1 MTKYAKDEFDQVPQ
15 NTSRQ
20 GVHRDAQETARPT
33 LWPVLTV
40 GAVALVLGLVAFLIL
55 PNLGLVAPGAASNIT
70 TPAPQQ
76 TSTAPS
82 AAPTESGSAPTPS
95 GEPTASGEPGGEATA
110 EPTPS
115 ASPSA
120 TASSAPVD
128 KTTPVAVYN
137 GAGTAG
143 LAGRVA
149 GLVQGDGWALS
160 TVGNWGGLPQQTSV
174 IFYNAP
180 EQKANAEALGTLLGI
195 ETIVETPE
203 VQQPLVVV
211 AGPGFQ

>member
-1 MTKYAKDEFDQVPQ
+1 MTKYARDEFDQVPQ
-15 NTSRQ
+15 NTNRQ

-55 PNLGLVAPGAASNIT
+55 PNLGVVGPSASSNVS

-76 TSTAPS
+76 TD
-82 AAPTESGSAPTPS
+82 
-95 GEPTASGEPGGEATA
+95 
-110 EPTPS
+110 
-115 ASPSA
+115 ASPSVA
-120 TASSAPVD
+120 PSESAPAASGGPSPEASPSNVPSETPFSAAVD

-149 GLVQGDGWALS
+149 GLVEGDGWPLS

-174 IFYNAP
+174 IFYNSPA
-180 EQKANAEALGTLLGI
+180 QKANAEALGALLRI
-195 ETIVETPE
+195 QSIVESPE
-203 VQQPLVVV
+203 IQQPLVVV
-211 AGPGFQ
+211 AGPGYQ

>member
-15 NTSRQ
+15 STSRQ
-20 GVHRDAQETARPT
+20 GVHRDVQETARPT

-55 PNLGLVAPGAASNIT
+55 PNLGVVAPGVASNVT

-82 AAPTESGSAPTPS
+82 AAPTDSSSAPP
-95 GEPTASGEPGGEATA
+95 ASEPGAEPST

-115 ASPSA
+115 ESPSA
-120 TASSAPVD
+120 SASSSAVD

-180 EQKANAEALGTLLGI
+180 AQKANAEALGKLLGI
-195 ETIVETPE
+195 QNTVETPE
-203 VQQPLVVV
+203 IQQPLVVV

>member
-55 PNLGLVAPGAASNIT
+55 PNLGLVAPGAASNVT

-76 TSTAPS
+76 ASTAPP
-82 AAPTESGSAPTPS
+82 AEPTESSGPSASSEPS
-95 GEPTASGEPGGEATA
+95 SEPSA

-115 ASPSA
+115 ESPSA
-120 TASSAPVD
+120 TPSSAPVD

-195 ETIVETPE
+195 QTIVETPE

>member
-1 MTKYAKDEFDQVPQ
+1 MTKFARDEFDQVPQ
-15 NTSRQ
+15 NTNRQ

-55 PNLGLVAPGAASNIT
+55 PNLGLVAPSASSNVS

-76 TSTAPS
+76 TGASPS
-82 AAPTESGSAPTPS
+82 AEPTEASSDPA
-95 GEPTASGEPGGEATA
+95 ASGEPSPET
-110 EPTPS
+110 TPS
-115 ASPSA
+115 DVPSE
-120 TASSAPVD
+120 TASAAPVD

-149 GLVQGDGWALS
+149 GLVEGDGWTLS
-160 TVGNWGGLPQQTSV
+160 TVGNWGGVPQQTSV
-174 IFYNAP
+174 IFFNAP
-180 EQKANAEALGTLLGI
+180 AQKANAEALGALLGI
-195 ETIVETPE
+195 QAIVETPD

-211 AGPGFQ
+211 AGPGYQ

>member
-55 PNLGLVAPGAASNIT
+55 PNLGLVAPSASSNTT
-70 TPAPQQ
+70 TPAPLQ
-76 TSTAPS
+76 TSAAPS
-82 AAPTESGSAPTPS
+82 VAPTESSSAPPASSEPSSDPTPS
-95 GEPTASGEPGGEATA
+95 E
-110 EPTPS
+110 
-115 ASPSA
+115 SPSA
-120 TASSAPVD
+120 TPSSAPVD
-128 KTTPVAVYN
+128 KATPVAVYN

-195 ETIVETPE
+195 QTIVETPE

-211 AGPGFQ
+211 AGPGYQ

>member
-40 GAVALVLGLVAFLIL
+40 GAAALVLGLVAFLIL
-55 PNLGLVAPGAASNIT
+55 PNLGLVAPSASSNTT
-70 TPAPQQ
+70 TPAPLQ
-76 TSTAPS
+76 TSAAPS
-82 AAPTESGSAPTPS
+82 AAPTESSSAPPASSEPS
-95 GEPTASGEPGGEATA
+95 S

-115 ASPSA
+115 ESPSA
-120 TASSAPVD
+120 TPSSAPVD
-128 KTTPVAVYN
+128 KATPVAVYN

-195 ETIVETPE
+195 QTIVETPE

-211 AGPGFQ
+211 AGPGYQ

>member
-1 MTKYAKDEFDQVPQ
+1 MTKYARDEFDQVPQ

-20 GVHRDAQETARPT
+20 GVHRDSQDAARPT

-55 PNLGLVAPGAASNIT
+55 PNLGIVAPSASSSVT

-76 TSTAPS
+76 SSTSPS
-82 AAPTESGSAPTPS
+82 AAPSASSSAPPASNEPS
-95 GEPTASGEPGGEATA
+95 T

-115 ASPSA
+115 TTPSSSPSPS
-120 TASSAPVD
+120 TAPVD
-128 KTTPVAVYN
+128 KSVPVAVYN
-137 GAGTAG
+137 GTGTAG

-149 GLVQGDGWALS
+149 GLVQGGGWTLS
-160 TVGNWGGLPQQTSV
+160 TVANWGGLPQQTSV

-180 EQKANAEALGTLLGI
+180 TQKANAEALGALLGI
-195 ETIVETPE
+195 QSIVETPD

-211 AGPGFQ
+211 AGPGYQ

>member
-55 PNLGLVAPGAASNIT
+55 PNLGLVAPSASSNT
-70 TPAPQQ
+70 TTSAPLQ
-76 TSTAPS
+76 TSAAPS
-82 AAPTESGSAPTPS
+82 AAPTESSSAPPASSEPS
-95 GEPTASGEPGGEATA
+95 T

-115 ASPSA
+115 ETPSA
-120 TASSAPVD
+120 TPTSAPVD
-128 KTTPVAVYN
+128 KATPVAVYN

-195 ETIVETPE
+195 QTIVETPE

-211 AGPGFQ
+211 AGPGYQ

>member
-55 PNLGLVAPGAASNIT
+55 PNLGRVAPSASSNTT
-70 TPAPQQ
+70 TPAPLQ
-76 TSTAPS
+76 TSAAPS
-82 AAPTESGSAPTPS
+82 AAPTESSSAPPASSEPS
-95 GEPTASGEPGGEATA
+95 T

-115 ASPSA
+115 ETPSA
-120 TASSAPVD
+120 TPTSAPVD
-128 KTTPVAVYN
+128 KATPVAVYN

-195 ETIVETPE
+195 QTIVETPE

-211 AGPGFQ
+211 AGPGYQ

>member
-1 MTKYAKDEFDQVPQ
+1 MTKYARDEFDQVPQ

-55 PNLGLVAPGAASNIT
+55 PNLGLVAPSASSNTT
-70 TPAPQQ
+70 TPAPLQ
-76 TSTAPS
+76 TSAAPS
-82 AAPTESGSAPTPS
+82 AAPTESSSAPPASSEPS
-95 GEPTASGEPGGEATA
+95 TEPST

-115 ASPSA
+115 ETPSA
-120 TASSAPVD
+120 TPTSAPVD
-128 KTTPVAVYN
+128 KATPVAVYN

-195 ETIVETPE
+195 QTIVETPE

-211 AGPGFQ
+211 AGPGYQ

>member
-55 PNLGLVAPGAASNIT
+55 PNLGLVAPSATSNTT
-70 TPAPQQ
+70 TPAPLQ
-76 TSTAPS
+76 TSAAPS
-82 AAPTESGSAPTPS
+82 AAPTESSSAPPASSEPS
-95 GEPTASGEPGGEATA
+95 S

-115 ASPSA
+115 ESPSA
-120 TASSAPVD
+120 TPSSAPVD
-128 KTTPVAVYN
+128 KSTPVAVYN

-195 ETIVETPE
+195 QTIVETPE

-211 AGPGFQ
+211 AGPGYQ

>member
-55 PNLGLVAPGAASNIT
+55 PNLGLVAPSASSNTT
-70 TPAPQQ
+70 TPAPLQ
-76 TSTAPS
+76 TSAAPS
-82 AAPTESGSAPTPS
+82 AAPTESSSAPPASSEPS
-95 GEPTASGEPGGEATA
+95 T

-115 ASPSA
+115 ESPSA
-120 TASSAPVD
+120 TPSSSPVD
-128 KTTPVAVYN
+128 KATPVAVYN

-195 ETIVETPE
+195 QTIVETPE

-211 AGPGFQ
+211 AGPGYQ

>member
-1 MTKYAKDEFDQVPQ
+1 MTKYAKDEFDRVPQ

-55 PNLGLVAPGAASNIT
+55 PNLGLVAPSASSNTT

-82 AAPTESGSAPTPS
+82 AEPTESSSAPTASSEPS
-95 GEPTASGEPGGEATA
+95 S

-115 ASPSA
+115 ESPSA
-120 TASSAPVD
+120 TPSSAPVD
-128 KTTPVAVYN
+128 KSTPVAVYN

-195 ETIVETPE
+195 QTIVETPE

-211 AGPGFQ
+211 AGPGYQ

>member
-1 MTKYAKDEFDQVPQ
+1 MTKYAKDEFDRVPQ

-55 PNLGLVAPGAASNIT
+55 PNLGLVAPSASSNTT

-76 TSTAPS
+76 TSAAPS
-82 AAPTESGSAPTPS
+82 AEPSNAPTASSEPSSEPTPS
-95 GEPTASGEPGGEATA
+95 G
-110 EPTPS
+110 
-115 ASPSA
+115 SPSA
-120 TASSAPVD
+120 TPSSAPVD
-128 KTTPVAVYN
+128 KSTPVAVYN

-180 EQKANAEALGTLLGI
+180 DQKANAEALGTLLGI
-195 ETIVETPE
+195 QTIVETPE

-211 AGPGFQ
+211 AGPGYQ

>member
-1 MTKYAKDEFDQVPQ
+1 MPRTNSTRFRRTRPAKAF
-15 NTSRQ
+15 
-20 GVHRDAQETARPT
+20 TATPKRLHAPP
-33 LWPVLTV
+33 PVA
-40 GAVALVLGLVAFLIL
+40 GPDRWGGGGLVLGIVAFLIL
-55 PNLGLVAPGAASNIT
+55 PNLAGSTQRFVQHHDAGAAADVRGTVRCSHRI
-70 TPAPQQ
+70 QQ
-76 TSTAPS
+76 C
-82 AAPTESGSAPTPS
+82 AARFQRTQQRTD
-95 GEPTASGEPGGEATA
+95 ASE
-110 EPTPS
+110 
-115 ASPSA
+115 SPSA
-120 TASSAPVD
+120 TPSSAPVD
-128 KTTPVAVYN
+128 KATPVAVYN

-195 ETIVETPE
+195 QTIVETPE

-211 AGPGFQ
+211 AGPGYQ

>member
-1 MTKYAKDEFDQVPQ
+1 MTKYAKDEFDRVPQ

-20 GVHRDAQETARPT
+20 GVHRDATGTTRPT

-55 PNLGLVAPGAASNIT
+55 PRLGITAPAASSSVS

-76 TSTAPS
+76 SGEPSPS
-82 AAPTESGSAPTPS
+82 AAPSESGNAPIAS
-95 GEPTASGEPGGEATA
+95 GEPTPGS
-110 EPTPS
+110 TPS

-120 TASSAPVD
+120 TQSSAPVD
-128 KTTPVAVYN
+128 KSTAVAVYN
-137 GAGTAG
+137 GTATAG
-143 LAGRVA
+143 LANRVA
-149 GLVQGDGWALS
+149 GIVQSGGWTLG

-174 IFYNAP
+174 VFYNAP
-180 EQKANAEALGTLLGI
+180 AQKANAEAVGALLGI
-195 ETIVETPE
+195 TTIVESPE

-211 AGPGFQ
+211 VGPGYR

>member
-1 MTKYAKDEFDQVPQ
+1 MTKYAKDEFDRVPQ

-55 PNLGLVAPGAASNIT
+55 PNLGLVSPGAASNAT

-76 TSTAPS
+76 TSTASS
-82 AAPTESGSAPTPS
+82 AAPTEASSAPS
-95 GEPTASGEPGGEATA
+95 ASGDPGSQASTEPA
-110 EPTPS
+110 PS
-115 ASPSA
+115 DSPSA
-120 TASSAPVD
+120 TPSSAPVD

-195 ETIVETPE
+195 QTIVETPE

>member
-55 PNLGLVAPGAASNIT
+55 PNLGLVAPSASSNTT
-70 TPAPQQ
+70 TPAPLQ
-76 TSTAPS
+76 TSAAPS
-82 AAPTESGSAPTPS
+82 AAPTESSSAPPASSEPS
-95 GEPTASGEPGGEATA
+95 S

-115 ASPSA
+115 ESPSA
-120 TASSAPVD
+120 TPSSAPVD
-128 KTTPVAVYN
+128 KATPVAVYN

-195 ETIVETPE
+195 QTIVETPE

-211 AGPGFQ
+211 AGPGYQ

>member
-1 MTKYAKDEFDQVPQ
+1 MTKYARDEFDQVPQ
-15 NTSRQ
+15 NTNRQ

-55 PNLGLVAPGAASNIT
+55 PNLGVVGPSASSNVS

-76 TSTAPS
+76 TDASPSVAPS
-82 AAPTESGSAPTPS
+82 ESAPA
-95 GEPTASGEPGGEATA
+95 ASGEPSPE
-110 EPTPS
+110 
-115 ASPSA
+115 ASPSNVPSE
-120 TASSAPVD
+120 TPSSAAVD

-149 GLVQGDGWALS
+149 GLVEGDGWPLS

-174 IFYNAP
+174 IFYNSPA
-180 EQKANAEALGTLLGI
+180 QKANAEALGALLRI
-195 ETIVETPE
+195 QSIVESPE
-203 VQQPLVVV
+203 IQQPLVVV
-211 AGPGFQ
+211 AGPGYQ

>member
-1 MTKYAKDEFDQVPQ
+1 MTKFARDEFDQVPQ
-15 NTSRQ
+15 NTTRQ

-55 PNLGLVAPGAASNIT
+55 PNLGLVAPSASSSVS

-76 TSTAPS
+76 TDASPST
-82 AAPTESGSAPTPS
+82 
-95 GEPTASGEPGGEATA
+95 EPTASGEPSPETSPSDVPS
-110 EPTPS
+110 ETPS
-115 ASPSA
+115 A
-120 TASSAPVD
+120 APVD

-149 GLVQGDGWALS
+149 GLVEGDGWTLS
-160 TVGNWGGLPQQTSV
+160 TVGNWGGVPQQTSV

-180 EQKANAEALGTLLGI
+180 GQKANAEALGALLGI
-195 ETIVETPE
+195 QAIVETPD

-211 AGPGFQ
+211 AGPGYQ

>member
-1 MTKYAKDEFDQVPQ
+1 MTKYARDEFDQVPQ

-55 PNLGLVAPGAASNIT
+55 PNLGLVAPGAASNVT
-70 TPAPQQ
+70 TAAPQQ

-82 AAPTESGSAPTPS
+82 AAPTESSSAPPASSEPS
-95 GEPTASGEPGGEATA
+95 SEPSA

-115 ASPSA
+115 ESASA
-120 TASSAPVD
+120 TPSSAPVD
-128 KTTPVAVYN
+128 KSTPVAVYN

-149 GLVQGDGWALS
+149 GLVQGDGWTLS

-180 EQKANAEALGTLLGI
+180 GQKANAEALGTLLGI
-195 ETIVETPE
+195 QTIVETPE

>member
-40 GAVALVLGLVAFLIL
+40 GVVALVLGLVAFLVL
-55 PNLGLVAPGAASNIT
+55 PNLGVVAPGAAPAVS

-76 TSTAPS
+76 TDATPS
-82 AAPTESGSAPTPS
+82 ATPS
-95 GEPTASGEPGGEATA
+95 ESSSDPSPSS

-115 ASPSA
+115 DSPSA
-120 TASSAPVD
+120 TPSSAPVD
-128 KTTPVAVYN
+128 KATPVAVYN

-149 GLVQGDGWALS
+149 GLVEADGWTLS
-160 TVGNWGGLPQQTSV
+160 TVGNWGGMPQQTSV
-174 IFYNAP
+174 IFYNVP
-180 EQKANAEALGTLLGI
+180 EQKANAEALGALLGI
-195 ETIVETPE
+195 QTILESPE

-211 AGPGFQ
+211 AGPGYQ

>member
-1 MTKYAKDEFDQVPQ
+1 MTKYARDEFDQVPQ

-20 GVHRDAQETARPT
+20 GVHRDSQDATRPT

-55 PNLGLVAPGAASNIT
+55 PNLGIVAPSASSSVT

-76 TSTAPS
+76 TSTSPS
-82 AAPTESGSAPTPS
+82 AAPSASSSAPPASNEPS
-95 GEPTASGEPGGEATA
+95 T

-115 ASPSA
+115 TTPSTTPSPS
-120 TASSAPVD
+120 TAPVD
-128 KTTPVAVYN
+128 KSVPVAVYN
-137 GAGTAG
+137 GTGTAG

-149 GLVQGDGWALS
+149 GLVQGGGWTLS
-160 TVGNWGGLPQQTSV
+160 TVANWGGLPQQTSV

-180 EQKANAEALGTLLGI
+180 TQKANAEALGALLGI
-195 ETIVETPE
+195 QSIVETPD

-211 AGPGFQ
+211 AGPGYQ

>member
-55 PNLGLVAPGAASNIT
+55 PNLGLVAPSASSNTT
-70 TPAPQQ
+70 TPAPLQ
-76 TSTAPS
+76 TSAAPS
-82 AAPTESGSAPTPS
+82 AAPTESSSAPPASSEPSSEPTPS
-95 GEPTASGEPGGEATA
+95 G
-110 EPTPS
+110 
-115 ASPSA
+115 SPSA
-120 TASSAPVD
+120 TPSSAPVD
-128 KTTPVAVYN
+128 KSTPVAVYN

-195 ETIVETPE
+195 QTIVETPE

-211 AGPGFQ
+211 AGPGYQ

>member
-55 PNLGLVAPGAASNIT
+55 PNLGLVAPSASSNTT
-70 TPAPQQ
+70 TPAPLQ

-82 AAPTESGSAPTPS
+82 AAPTESSSAPPASSEPS
-95 GEPTASGEPGGEATA
+95 S

-115 ASPSA
+115 ESPSA
-120 TASSAPVD
+120 TPSSAPVD
-128 KTTPVAVYN
+128 KATPVAVYN

-195 ETIVETPE
+195 QTIVETPE

-211 AGPGFQ
+211 AGPGYQ

>member
-20 GVHRDAQETARPT
+20 GVHRDAQETPRPT

-55 PNLGLVAPGAASNIT
+55 PNLGLVAPGAASNVT

-82 AAPTESGSAPTPS
+82 AAPSESSSAPSASSEPS
-95 GEPTASGEPGGEATA
+95 SEPSA

-115 ASPSA
+115 ESPSA
-120 TASSAPVD
+120 TPSSAPVD

-180 EQKANAEALGTLLGI
+180 AQKANAEALGTLLGI
-195 ETIVETPE
+195 QTIVETPE

>member
-1 MTKYAKDEFDQVPQ
+1 MTKYARDEFDQVPQ

-20 GVHRDAQETARPT
+20 GVHRDGQDIARPT

-55 PNLGLVAPGAASNIT
+55 PNLGLVAPSASSNVS
-70 TPAPQQ
+70 TPVPQQ
-76 TSTAPS
+76 TSASPSESSSAPPAS
-82 AAPTESGSAPTPS
+82 SEPSTQPTPS
-95 GEPTASGEPGGEATA
+95 S
-110 EPTPS
+110 TPS
-115 ASPSA
+115 ATP
-120 TASSAPVD
+120 SSAPVD
-128 KTTPVAVYN
+128 KSVPVAVYN

-149 GLVQGDGWALS
+149 GLVQGGGWTLS
-160 TVGNWGGLPQQTSV
+160 TVANWGGIPQQTSV

-180 EQKANAEALGTLLGI
+180 AQKANAEALGTLLGI
-195 ETIVETPE
+195 QTIIETPD

-211 AGPGFQ
+211 AGPGYQ